1 MTAAIDSSKSK
12 YMDIPATR
20 ELGVGE
26 TYRLTLPGLATAGYQ
41 WTYEITQSD
50 DSVAA
55 VTPYYRKRV
64 ARSLLNPRSVSA
76 KTNRLSFGHLDREQR
91 RFG

>member
-1 MTAAIDSSKSK
+1 M
-12 YMDIPATR
+12 
-20 ELGVGE
+20 
-26 TYRLTLPGLATAGYQ
+26 
-41 WTYEITQSD
+41 EITQSD
-50 DSVAA
+50 DSVVA

-76 KTNRLSFGHLDREQR
+76 KTNRLSFRHLDREQQ